1 MVTAAHDTLTAA
13 ARLDRSAAGWSAV
26 ASALLAYADLLAGDP
41 AAARRRTE
49 EVLAAAAPGPPVAR
63 LVLGIVHAAAVGDQG
78 DRAAGLAESRAA
90 RVADGEAAAAP
101 GLLTAM
107 AVLEHRAAV
116 LHPVSAAEL
125 VRWVERRTG
134 RVGEVLLLEA
144 WTHQAAGRHEAACDA
159 LAPLRS
165 GAVAPLLPQT
175 HLEAHLVHAEAA
187 LHVGDVA
194 GAVVELDAAL
204 ARGTASRTVR
214 PFALAGPLT
223 RELLPTRPAARGQ
236 GWFGARLAA
245 ALLAVHADTAPVLSE
260 RELVVLALLPSL
272 LSGGEIAD
280 ELMVSVN
287 TVKSH
292 IRSIYTK
299 LGVSTRRDAV
309 VRALEHGL
317 LP

>member
-1 MVTAAHDTLTAA
+1 
-13 ARLDRSAAGWSAV
+13 
-26 ASALLAYADLLAGDP
+26 
-41 AAARRRTE
+41 
-49 EVLAAAAPGPPVAR
+49 VAR
-63 LVLGIVHAAAVGDQG
+63 LVLGVIHAAAVGDQG
-78 DRAAGLAESRAA
+78 DRAAALAESRAA
-90 RVADGEAAAAP
+90 RAVDGDSAAP
-101 GLLTAM
+101 GLLAAM
-107 AVLEHRAAV
+107 AVLEYRAAL
-116 LHPVSAAEL
+116 LHSVTAAEL
-125 VRWVERRTG
+125 VRWLQRRAG

-144 WTHQAAGRHEAACDA
+144 WTHEAAGRHEAACAA
-159 LAPLRS
+159 LDPLRA

-175 HLEAHLVHAEAA
+175 RLEAHLVHAEAA
-187 LHVGDVA
+187 LHVGDVPR
-194 GAVVELDAAL
+194 GMEELDAAL
-204 ARGTASRTVR
+204 ARGAALRMVR

-223 RELLPTRPAARGQ
+223 RELLPTRPAVRGSE
-236 GWFGARLAA
+236 WFGARLAA
-245 ALLAVHADTAPVLSE
+245 ALLTVHADTAPALSE

-299 LGVSTRRDAV
+299 LGVSTRREAV